1 MAIIFGASGRED
13 YMTLVNDIQ
22 KPYMLTV
29 NAGSSSIKFALFAAK
44 QSLHRRLSGK
54 VERIGLPGTTLTVT
68 DEASD
73 QTQSF
78 VIQAKEPSACVAPL
92 LNLLEEQVG
101 LFRVGAIGH
110 RIVHGGPHYRQPQWI
125 SPELVAMLRKISP
138 LDPDHLPLEISLIE
152 AFAQRHPDIP
162 QVACF
167 DTAFHCD
174 MPRVATLLPIP
185 RRYAAAGVQ
194 RYGFHGLSY
203 SYLME
208 ELERMAGRGTSH
220 GRVILAHLG
229 NGASLAAVLNGRS
242 MDTTMGFTPT
252 SGIPMGT
259 RSGDLDPGCVSYVL
273 KHEGMTADQFHAM
286 VNNQAGLLGVS
297 EISPDVRDLLTRE
310 AADERAADALALFC
324 YQVKKTIGAFAAVL
338 GGLDTVV
345 FAGGIGEN
353 SAVIR
358 SRICDGLAFL
368 GIMIDDDL
376 NSAHAP
382 IITKETSGVTV
393 RVIRTD
399 EELQMAKTVARLLA
413 CAPTALAQ

>member
-1 MAIIFGASGRED
+1 
-13 YMTLVNDIQ
+13 
-22 KPYMLTV
+22 
-29 NAGSSSIKFALFAAK
+29 
-44 QSLHRRLSGK
+44 
-54 VERIGLPGTTLTVT
+54 
-68 DEASD
+68 
-73 QTQSF
+73 
-78 VIQAKEPSACVAPL
+78 
-92 LNLLEEQVG
+92 
-101 LFRVGAIGH
+101 
-110 RIVHGGPHYRQPQWI
+110 
-125 SPELVAMLRKISP
+125 
-138 LDPDHLPLEISLIE
+138 
-152 AFAQRHPDIP
+152 
-162 QVACF
+162 
-167 DTAFHCD
+167 
-174 MPRVATLLPIP
+174 
-185 RRYAAAGVQ
+185 
-194 RYGFHGLSY
+194 
-203 SYLME
+203 
-208 ELERMAGRGTSH
+208 
-220 GRVILAHLG
+220 
-229 NGASLAAVLNGRS
+229 
-242 MDTTMGFTPT
+242 
-252 SGIPMGT
+252 
-259 RSGDLDPGCVSYVL
+259 
-273 KHEGMTADQFHAM
+273 MTADQFHAM

-382 IITKETSGVTV
+382 IITKETRGVTV